1 MINRYAGEIHINPIR
16 VLRNDDFNNDGQIK
30 DIETTLKEA
39 IELNQKIA
47 SRLQLLMAWLNK
59 KKFPSSL
66 QFQFAEGGYIGLKGL
81 PDHQLQELAAQGMI
95 ELFDFATDK
104 DWVKKYGPQ
113 FGLIWENGRSVD
125 IREL

>member
-39 IELNQKIA
+39 MELNQKI
-47 SRLQLLMAWLNK
+47 SSQLQELTNWLK
-59 KKFPSSL
+59 KKNFPSSL
-66 QFQFAEGGYIGLKGL
+66 KFQFAEGGYISIKGL
-81 PDHQLQELAAQGMI
+81 PDHQLKELASQGII

-104 DWVKKYGPQ
+104 DWVKKYGAQ
-113 FGLIWENGRSVD
+113 FGLIWENGRSVE
-125 IREL
+125 I